1 MIVKYPVVNNRVLPP
16 EADATQIVTMRA
28 ESAIMSIV
36 MDELNVEGILGTSL
50 GNIFYLNLEVNQLI
64 RLVSRAS
71 NGLDSVNLVR
81 FDSTNQAVFLSSTGE
96 QSGEIKLFTT
106 GTLD

>member
-1 MIVKYPVVNNRVLPP
+1 
-16 EADATQIVTMRA
+16 MRA
-28 ESAIMSIV
+28 ESAVMSPV

-50 GNIFYLNLEVNQLI
+50 GNIFYLNLDANQLI

-81 FDSTNQAVFLSSTGE
+81 FDTTN
-96 QSGEIKLFTT
+96 
-106 GTLD
+106 